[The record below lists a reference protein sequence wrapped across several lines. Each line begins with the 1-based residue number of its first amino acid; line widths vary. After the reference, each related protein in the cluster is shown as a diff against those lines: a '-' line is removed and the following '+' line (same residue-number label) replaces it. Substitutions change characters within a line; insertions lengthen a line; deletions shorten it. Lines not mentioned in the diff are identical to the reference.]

1 MFRGRIKRTISLVVT
16 AMMLTNLVP
25 AVCYGETLAD
35 SEVEME
41 SIVADDSDF
50 ASEYVAS
57 EPESI
62 EEANREDDVIA
73 AEGSSE
79 LETETESETIE
90 TETETVT
97 ETETES
103 VEVVKKGYVLTTE
116 EDDKKC
122 ALADSLD
129 QYINAIGINAGSAKL
144 TIATRDES
152 QNVVI
157 SIKVGNKR

>member
-1 MFRGRIKRTISLVVT
+1 MFRGGIKRTISLVVT

-41 SIVADDSDF
+41 SIVADDSDL

-97 ETETES
+97 ETES

-116 EDDKKC
+116 EYDKKC
-122 ALADSLD
+122 VLADSLD
-129 QYINAIGINAGSAKL
+129 QYINAKEGEDYQAGIVF
-144 TIATRDES
+144 
-152 QNVVI
+152 NVVI